1 MSVTIGVGTCKYHSD
16 VPHLFSYSSL
26 MSNKCCVG
34 GGRSSSFKSR
44 RMSSL
49 RHLCPSFSK
58 VTGGSSL
65 PCPIPIVPRE
75 AGLPWHP
82 LAGCLARETWL
93 CLWLRLGAALH
104 AEPTRGCSLLL
115 LGFCTF
121 LPAFSV
127 SLLVLRS
134 FVSFLLHSWVGWF
147 FLPLTYFIS
156 SHVALVWKQDFCC
169 HCNSWY
175 KPNSTGHYLLP
186 SIRGRWSP
194 ITCTCCSHWS
204 KTLSASCSRSRCFTL
219 KVSCGLSKATLQSII
234 SRLLKTFLPTASR
247 FYLLQ

>member
-1 MSVTIGVGTCKYHSD
+1 
-16 VPHLFSYSSL
+16 
-26 MSNKCCVG
+26 
-34 GGRSSSFKSR
+34 
-44 RMSSL
+44 MSSL

-65 PCPIPIVPRE
+65 PCPVPIVPRE

-82 LAGCLARETWL
+82 LAGRLARETWL

-104 AEPTRGCSLLL
+104 AEPTRGCSLL

-147 FLPLTYFIS
+147 FCLSLILFLHMLLLSGSRTSAVTATPGANQTLLAIIFLLASGEGGLP
-156 SHVALVWKQDFCC
+156 
-169 HCNSWY
+169 
-175 KPNSTGHYLLP
+175 
-186 SIRGRWSP
+186 
-194 ITCTCCSHWS
+194 
-204 KTLSASCSRSRCFTL
+204 
-219 KVSCGLSKATLQSII
+219 
-234 SRLLKTFLPTASR
+234 
-247 FYLLQ
+247 